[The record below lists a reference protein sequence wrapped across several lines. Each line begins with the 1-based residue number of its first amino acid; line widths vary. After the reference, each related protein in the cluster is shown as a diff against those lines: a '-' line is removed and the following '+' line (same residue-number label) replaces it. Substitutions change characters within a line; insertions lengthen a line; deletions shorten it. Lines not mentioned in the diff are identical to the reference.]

1 MLESELILKIKQKPL
16 SVNFEEVMQV
26 IQDNYQYTP
35 TQFINGTIENQAST
49 NEGSCKIFSFA
60 KLHALSQEQTLNCF
74 GRYYREDVLRNPNGK
89 DHGNIRNFINSG
101 WDGIKFSS
109 LALKASDKQIV
120 N

>member
-1 MLESELILKIKQKPL
+1 MLENKLILKIKQQPL
-16 SVNFEEVMQV
+16 NVNFDEVIQV
-26 IQDNYQYTP
+26 IEDNYQYTP
-35 TQFINGTIENQAST
+35 TLFINGALENQAST

-74 GRYYREDVLRNPNGK
+74 GRYYREDVLGYPNGT

-101 WDGIKFSS
+101 WDGLKFSS
-109 LALKASDKQIV
+109 LALKASKKQIA